1 MSIIKNVSGPY
12 TINTINHDD
21 PIILDSN
28 VVIVNGN
35 LTVRGATTT
44 ITSSNTDIYDNT
56 IRLNAGAVGV
66 PILDA
71 GIEVERGSSVDVA
84 IRWNE
89 TVDAWQITNDGSL
102 YQNVVSTTTGLTKL
116 NEDPAPQISA
126 NLVTGPH
133 YIISNTS
140 VKINPAV
147 NLQLDGN
154 LALKIFQGNPDPLP
168 NYNILHGGNVSAGG
182 TGVYVTTGEQN
193 IVGQELITKKRA
205 VVYSI
210 IF

>member
-12 TINTINHDD
+12 TINTIDHDD

-44 ITSSNTDIYDNT
+44 VTSSNTDIYDNT
-56 IRLNAGAVGV
+56 IRLNAGHTGI

-71 GIEVERGSSVDVA
+71 GIEVERGSSSDVS

-89 TVDAWQITNDGSL
+89 TVDAWQVTNNGSL
-102 YQNVVSTTTGLTKL
+102 YQNVVATSTGLTKL
-116 NEDPAPQISA
+116 NEDPAPEISA
-126 NLVTGPH
+126 NLVTGPN
-133 YIISNTS
+133 YIVSNTS
-140 VKINPAV
+140 VKIDPAV

-154 LALKIFQGNPDPLP
+154 LALKIFPGTPEVLS

-182 TGVYVTTGEQN
+182 TGVYVTAGEQN
-193 IVGQELITKKRA
+193 IVGEELISKKRA
-205 VVYSI
+205 IVYSI

>member
-84 IRWNE
+84 
-89 TVDAWQITNDGSL
+89 
-102 YQNVVSTTTGLTKL
+102 
-116 NEDPAPQISA
+116 
-126 NLVTGPH
+126 
-133 YIISNTS
+133 
-140 VKINPAV
+140 
-147 NLQLDGN
+147 
-154 LALKIFQGNPDPLP
+154 
-168 NYNILHGGNVSAGG
+168 
-182 TGVYVTTGEQN
+182 
-193 IVGQELITKKRA
+193 VGMKQ
-205 VVYSI
+205 
-210 IF
+210 

>member
-12 TINTINHDD
+12 TINTIDHDD

-56 IRLNAGAVGV
+56 IRLNAGAVGA

-71 GIEVERGSSVDVA
+71 GIEVERGSSSDVA

-126 NLVTGPH
+126 NLITGPH

-140 VKINPAV
+140 VKIDPAV

-154 LALKIFQGNPDPLP
+154 LALKMFAGAPDPLP
-168 NYNILHGGNVSAGG
+168 NYNILHGGNVAAGG
-182 TGVYVTTGEQN
+182 TGIYVTTSEQN
-193 IVGQELITKKRA
+193 IVGEELITKKRA

>member
-35 LTVRGATTT
+35 LTVRGATAT

-56 IRLNAGAVGV
+56 IRLNAGAVGA

-71 GIEVERGSSVDVA
+71 GIEVERGSSADVA

-126 NLVTGPH
+126 NLITGPH

-140 VKINPAV
+140 VKIDPAV

-154 LALKIFQGNPDPLP
+154 LALKIFQGNPDPLT